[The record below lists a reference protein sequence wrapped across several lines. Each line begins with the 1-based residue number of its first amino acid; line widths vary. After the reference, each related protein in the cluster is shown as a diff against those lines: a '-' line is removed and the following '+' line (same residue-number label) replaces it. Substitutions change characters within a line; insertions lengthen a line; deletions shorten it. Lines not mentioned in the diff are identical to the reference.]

1 MRKAFAALVLAGCV
15 VHSGTVEAQGRPDQ
29 AAIQKHIEA
38 SERAIIEAIF
48 RNDQKT
54 FLGLVVSDSVIASGE
69 GVVKVSEFVPL
80 MKETAAQCKFNKVE
94 TSDHTFYWFNDT
106 TLVHIYKTKMDATC
120 DGKPIPMSLSS
131 SVWVNKDGKWQGA
144 FHQET
149 EVSPPP
155 APKK

>member
-1 MRKAFAALVLAGCV
+1 MVLGVCL
-15 VHSGTVEAQGRPDQ
+15 VHSGTVQAQNRPDQ
-29 AAIQKHIEA
+29 AAIQKQIEA

-48 RNDQKT
+48 RNDPKT
-54 FLGLVVSDSVIASGE
+54 FLGLVVSDSLIVSGE
-69 GVVKVSEFVPL
+69 GVVKVPEFVPL

>member
-1 MRKAFAALVLAGCV
+1 MRKALGALVLGVCV
-15 VHSGTVEAQGRPDQ
+15 VQSGSVEAQNRPDR
-29 AAIQKHIEA
+29 AAVQKQIEA
-38 SERAIIEAIF
+38 SERTIIEAIF
-48 RNDQKT
+48 KNDPKT
-54 FLGLVVSDSVIASGE
+54 FLGLVVSDSLIASEE
-69 GVVKVSEFVPL
+69 GVVKVSDFVPS

-94 TSDHTFYWFNDT
+94 TSDHTFYWFNDA

-120 DGKPIPMSLSS
+120 NGTPIPLALSS

>member
-1 MRKAFAALVLAGCV
+1 MRRACAALFLVACV
-15 VHSGTVEAQGRPDQ
+15 VHSGAVEAQNRPGR
-29 AAIQKHIEA
+29 AAVEKQIEA

-48 RNDQKT
+48 KNDSKT
-54 FLGLVVSDSVIASGE
+54 FLGLVVSDSFIASGE
-69 GVVKVSEFVPL
+69 GVVNVADFAPL

-94 TSDHTFYWFNDT
+94 TSDNTFYWFNDT
-106 TLVHIYKTKMDATC
+106 TLVHIYKTIMDATC
-120 DGKPIPMSLSS
+120 DGKPIPVSLSS